1 MDSNTI
7 LITGASG
14 LLGHHL
20 SRFFLENGNKVI
32 ALRKTH
38 SLGIIGLDEI
48 EIDLLDF
55 NTVKNL
61 LTKIGPDYIIH
72 CAGLT
77 NVDDCEK
84 NESLAKKIH
93 IDVSQIIAQTASRIN
108 SKMIHISTD
117 HLWDG
122 TMQMVTED
130 VPVCPLNVYGK
141 TKAESE
147 RAVLAVNSEALILRT
162 NFFGPGLQWRQS
174 LSDWIINSLNR
185 NEKINA
191 FSDVFFTPISIYHLA
206 RVILFLIQKKAKGI
220 YHTVGSERISKYDFA
235 ISIAKS
241 FNKSTELIR
250 PISIQNIQFN
260 ALRPL
265 DMSLSTDKIVGFLNV
280 SMPTVQAGI
289 DSLSGEFR

>member
-162 NFFGPGLQWRQS
+162 NFFWT
-174 LSDWIINSLNR
+174 W
-185 NEKINA
+185 
-191 FSDVFFTPISIYHLA
+191 FTMETI
-206 RVILFLIQKKAKGI
+206 
-220 YHTVGSERISKYDFA
+220 A
-235 ISIAKS
+235 IR
-241 FNKSTELIR
+241 LDY
-250 PISIQNIQFN
+250 QF
-260 ALRPL
+260 
-265 DMSLSTDKIVGFLNV
+265 T
-280 SMPTVQAGI
+280 
-289 DSLSGEFR
+289 